1 MGRLPGGAS
10 ITGNKKQ
17 IATMTKQNVPL
28 LTMGAKLNHPLLTRV
43 YQCLDQLTTSL
54 ITSDSD
60 PLMQELLKQIEESPD
75 SKSALLKFLGN
86 ASFTTI
92 EDIIVETTVLSLP
105 QPVGSKQAR
114 TMGTKH
120 RTAQVVHR
128 INGRT
133 YSLPL
138 GKESRGMQR
147 CMELA
152 LPLLDAVHNERMLL
166 IDEIGSSLHEEL
178 LAYFIDTFL
187 EGGGSSQLVF
197 TTQCLD
203 LLDSELLRDDEVWFA
218 SKDAQGSTEL
228 NCITDYVGIPKGVS
242 RKKLYQAGTF
252 GARPLFK
259 GMVSKQDR

>member
-1 MGRLPGGAS
+1 
-10 ITGNKKQ
+10 
-17 IATMTKQNVPL
+17 
-28 LTMGAKLNHPLLTRV
+28 
-43 YQCLDQLTTSL
+43 
-54 ITSDSD
+54 
-60 PLMQELLKQIEESPD
+60 
-75 SKSALLKFLGN
+75 
-86 ASFTTI
+86 
-92 EDIIVETTVLSLP
+92 
-105 QPVGSKQAR
+105 
-114 TMGTKH
+114 
-120 RTAQVVHR
+120 
-128 INGRT
+128 
-133 YSLPL
+133 
-138 GKESRGMQR
+138 MQR